1 MIYLYIIIALIGI
14 AVGALTGITG
24 SSGVLIVV
32 PALSLMGLGFKT
44 AVGSSLL
51 VDVITTIIVIYVYFK
66 DKTLDFYT
74 GIFMGLGAVIG
85 AQIGTYIASMI
96 DAFPLEI
103 AFVVMTGYMS
113 YYSMLRSFKKRSEI
127 SKKDL
132 ERKKALPIAM
142 ILSIPVGILTG
153 TIGTSGGVMFVFIT
167 MLLFN
172 IPAQR
177 MVGTATLA
185 MLLSALSGVGGYIR
199 IGHIDFIYSIIIGG
213 IALISGYYF
222 SIIAHR
228 IDEKYIYRSL
238 SFVFM
243 AVIITEAI
251 KIV

>member
-14 AVGALTGITG
+14 GVGALTGITG

-32 PALSLMGLGFKT
+32 PALSIMGLGFKT

-51 VDVITTIIVIYVYFK
+51 VDVITTTIVIYVYFK
-66 DKTLDFYT
+66 DKTLDIYT
-74 GIFMGLGAVIG
+74 GLFMGVGAVIG

-96 DAFPLEI
+96 DAFPLEL
-103 AFVVMTGYMS
+103 AFIFMTGYMS
-113 YYSMLRSFKKRSEI
+113 YYSMKRSFKKTNIAKRNI
-127 SKKDL
+127 
-132 ERKKALPIAM
+132 ERKKALPVAM
-142 ILSIPVGILTG
+142 LLSIPIGILTG

-172 IPAQR
+172 ISAQK

-185 MLLSALSGVGGYIR
+185 MLFSALSGVGGYIR
-199 IGHIDFIYSIIIGG
+199 IGHIDFLYSIIIGG

-222 SIIAHR
+222 SVFAHR

-238 SFVFM
+238 SFIFM
-243 AVIITEAI
+243 AVIITESI